1 MDGLSKRT
9 CIMGTIPMANGL
21 YHLVNAGKGTSS
33 NHSNVA
39 SGKMSISEAHHKL
52 GHISHA
58 TI

>member
-1 MDGLSKRT
+1 
-9 CIMGTIPMANGL
+9 MGTIPMANGL